1 MPRQFSLSLI
11 LLAAIFFMAG
21 APSSA
26 RAFHEGG
33 VAPCEGCHTMHNSL
47 DNMPMTQSGMANA
60 SLLLNTSA
68 SGTCLNCHQG
78 STASSYQVATSDGA
92 LPPGIPPAMM
102 TPGGDFAWL
111 KKSYSWLVGGTP
123 YNETGD
129 RHGHNIVSLD
139 FGYLAD
145 AVNISA
151 PGGTFSAAALQC
163 TSCHDPH
170 GRYRVLNDGTVST
183 TSKPAFAS
191 GSYSVNG
198 VPTNPQVGESVG
210 TYRLLAGVGYQ
221 PSGSGITFVNGPPAA
236 MAPEDYNRSEDL
248 TQTRV
253 AYGAGTS
260 LWCVN
265 CHDQMH
271 TSGAF
276 VHPSDQAVGIT
287 VADRYNAYI
296 KTGDLTGTID
306 QAFLSLVPFETGH
319 TNSLADRNS
328 LAAMARSDD
337 SNLYGPGPQDSV
349 GCLTCHR
356 AHASG
361 WPYMLRWNNDAPLMV
376 YNGFY
381 PGIDNGVPPEY
392 SMGRTEA
399 ETRRSYYDRPAS
411 EFASNQN
418 RLCEKCHTN

>member
-1 MPRQFSLSLI
+1 
-11 LLAAIFFMAG
+11 
-21 APSSA
+21 
-26 RAFHEGG
+26 
-33 VAPCEGCHTMHNSL
+33 MHNSL
-47 DNMPMTQSGMANA
+47 SNMPMTQNGTSTGSANA
-60 SLLLNTSA
+60 YLLQNASA
-68 SGTCLNCHQG
+68 SGSCLNCHEG
-78 STASSYQVATSDGA
+78 ATASSYQVATSDGA
-92 LPPGIPPAMM
+92 LAPGIPPAMM

-123 YNETGD
+123 YSENGD
-129 RHGHNIVSLD
+129 RHGHNIVSLE
-139 FGYLAD
+139 FGYQAD
-145 AVNISA
+145 SVNISA
-151 PGGTFSAAALQC
+151 PGGTFPASALQC

-170 GRYRVLNDGTVST
+170 GRYRVLSDGTVST

-198 VPTNPQVGESVG
+198 VPTNPQAGEAVG

-221 PSGSGITFVNGPPAA
+221 PLDSGITFANGPPAA
-236 MAPEDYNRSEDL
+236 MVPGDYNRSESL

-260 LWCVN
+260 LWCTN

-276 VHPSDQAVGIT
+276 VHPSDQALGVT
-287 VADRYNAYI
+287 VADRYNAYV

-306 QAFLSLVPFETGH
+306 KSFLSLVPFETGY
-319 TNSLADRNS
+319 TNSPGDRNA

-337 SNLYGPGPQDSV
+337 SDLYGPSALDSV

-361 WPYMLRWNNDAPLMV
+361 WSYMLRWNSDAPLMV
-376 YNGFY
+376 YNGIY
-381 PGIDNGVPPEY
+381 PGVDNGAPPED

-411 EFASNQN
+411 VFASNQN
-418 RLCEKCHTN
+418 GLCEKCHP